1 MPTSVLLTPT
11 AQRQIDALRKP
22 DRASYDQFLS
32 ELRSQGCKALKY
44 RLAGPVVEHLCV
56 KHLRGL
62 LRVVVGFTAKDK
74 AVVLLVGPHK
84 DDDPNIDVYAG
95 LYRLA
100 GLEAPPKENRSKPPC
115 CGEET
120 SLPPIDQ
127 DLVEDLVTRSLR
139 LAKSGHRRA
148 RRR

>member
-1 MPTSVLLTPT
+1 M
-11 AQRQIDALRKP
+11 
-22 DRASYDQFLS
+22 
-32 ELRSQGCKALKY
+32 
-44 RLAGPVVEHLCV
+44 
-56 KHLRGL
+56 
-62 LRVVVGFTAKDK
+62 
-74 AVVLLVGPHK
+74 VLLVGPHK